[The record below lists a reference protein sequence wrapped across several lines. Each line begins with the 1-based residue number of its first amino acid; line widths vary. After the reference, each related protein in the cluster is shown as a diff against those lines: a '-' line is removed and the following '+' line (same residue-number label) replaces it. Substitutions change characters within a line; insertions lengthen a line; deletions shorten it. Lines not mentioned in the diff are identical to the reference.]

1 LTTLEGP
8 QRRRRRRMPR
18 WLFWVIA
25 VVVLAPAGLFA
36 INNSGSVPI
45 DLWPFL
51 SPFNLPLS
59 GAIYVALVLG
69 FAGGVFVHWVHDRH
83 RRQRTRNLQDSN
95 DDLARQIGE
104 LRRDQAAAQARQMQS
119 GGSTDLTPLAGP

>member
-1 LTTLEGP
+1 
-8 QRRRRRRMPR
+8 MPW

-25 VVVLAPAGLFA
+25 VLVLAPAGLFA
-36 INNSGSVPI
+36 IKNSGSVTI

-83 RRQRTRNLQDSN
+83 RRQRTRDLQDHN
-95 DDLARQIGE
+95 DALARQIGE
-104 LRRDQAAAQARQMQS
+104 LRRDQAAAQARQMQAGDTTS
-119 GGSTDLTPLAGP
+119 LTPLTGA

>member
-1 LTTLEGP
+1 
-8 QRRRRRRMPR
+8 MPR

-25 VVVLAPAGLFA
+25 ALVLVPAGLFA
-36 INNSGSVPI
+36 IRNSSAVTI

-69 FAGGVFVHWVHDRH
+69 FIGGVFVHWVHDRH
-83 RRQRTRNLQDSN
+83 RRQRTRDLQDQN
-95 DDLARQIGE
+95 DALAHQIGE
-104 LRRDQAAAQARQMQS
+104 LRRDQAAAQARQMGS
-119 GGSTDLTPLAGP
+119 GGSGLTPLTGV